1 MMLMVVA
8 LVIFYVFIVV
18 IAITLFNMA
27 IVLIF
32 LMLFWKYVQWACK
45 EIIKLRKTIN
55 LHQIKLFL

>member
-45 EIIKLRKTIN
+45 
-55 LHQIKLFL
+55 